1 MTPLSLAPAG
11 EPMTIVDVRAGRR
24 LRHRLSNLG
33 LVPGTV
39 VEVVT
44 SLGHGPVILAV
55 GDSRLALGRGAS
67 HKVLVEPASDIG

>member
-24 LRHRLSNLG
+24 LRHRLSDLG

-39 VEVVT
+39 VEVVQ
-44 SLGHGPVILAV
+44 SLGHGPLILAL
-55 GDSRLALGRGAS
+55 GDARLALGRGAS
-67 HKVLVEPASDIG
+67 HKVLVEPVSDRK